1 MSNVAPGHSFEE
13 SVGEGFLHVTGIGS
27 RLAKREVAEEQ
38 LDAIDDRMLTDLDR
52 EFHERGEE
60 VVPGLDLTAVT
71 EVDPEFSADAFL
83 LIARDTFRVMQDA
96 KTQGAPSLDADI
108 SSAEVTAATVVGGV
122 ERAVVRF
129 AIIGDAA
136 PETQDWTFERDPGGN
151 TSADDEQHEVADG
164 GWTVAHRGW
173 RLARIAAAA

>member
-1 MSNVAPGHSFEE
+1 MTDVAPDHSFAE
-13 SVGEGFLHVTGIGS
+13 SVGEDFLHVTGIGS
-27 RLAKREVAEEQ
+27 RLAKREAAQEQ
-38 LDAIDDRMLTDLDR
+38 LDAIDDTMLTDLDR

-60 VVPGLDLTAVT
+60 VAPGLDLSAVAKI
-71 EVDPEFSADAFL
+71 DPEFSADAFL

-129 AIIGDAA
+129 AIIGDVA
-136 PETQDWTFERDPGGN
+136 PVTQEWTFERDPGSD

-173 RLARIAAAA
+173 RLAGIAAAA